1 MVLNPNSGICS
12 TRRCGERIQHMNDP
26 QQQNQAGEGDAV
38 DVGFRLGGGVPPR
51 AHAGGDT
58 RVPGAAGRLA
68 PPG

>member
-1 MVLNPNSGICS
+1 
-12 TRRCGERIQHMNDP
+12 MNDP